1 MLHEIK
7 SYVRRN
13 KNFGHS
19 EAVNQ
24 SRGDK
29 LRLNSNPNPKL
40 RLTVSDAEADLG
52 ARPAALRSGPG
63 LRASEGM
70 DGFIRPICGSDVTA

>member
-1 MLHEIK
+1 MTAL
-7 SYVRRN
+7 S
-13 KNFGHS
+13 
-19 EAVNQ
+19 
-24 SRGDK
+24 GDK
-29 LRLNSNPNPKL
+29 LRLNLNPNPKL
-40 RLTVSDAEADLG
+40 RLTVSGAEADVG